1 MNSHDNI
8 KNDQND
14 NEDLNSS
21 HDGIDT
27 HTGLIAWFAR
37 NSVAA
42 NLLMIFILV
51 GGFLTI
57 NTINKQMFPQVKINW
72 ISFSAAYPG
81 AAPQEVEEGITIK
94 IEEALETVQGLKRV
108 ITYSNR
114 NYSNGW
120 FEVDLDYDP
129 QLVLEEVKSAIDS
142 ISSFPDGM
150 ERIKVEREK
159 FRQEVMYISLYG
171 DLTNGELKELGRKI
185 HDEIQQLP
193 FVNISELF
201 SGLGYEISIEV
212 SKDKLREYN
221 LNFNDVANAVRGH
234 SRNMSAGQIR
244 AENGYI
250 NLRVENQAYRGHE
263 FEQIPVITLEDGT
276 KVLLGDLATI
286 VDGFEEGLQYSK
298 FNGKNSV
305 TIFIGAADNQSIT
318 DVATVVK
325 KFVKEKSAVLPE
337 GIKLETWVDMTYYL
351 EGRLNMM
358 IDNMKSGAVLVFIML
373 ALFLRVR
380 LAFWVMMGLPVCFL
394 GTLLFMPLEFI
405 NVTINVI
412 SLFAFI
418 LVLGIV
424 VDDAIVMGESAHEE
438 IEQHG
443 HSTENVI
450 RGVKRVAM
458 PATFGVLTTIA
469 VFIPFLFG
477 EGPSAAFSKA
487 IGSVVILCLIFSLIE
502 SKLIL
507 PAHLVKMKIKAFN
520 PKNPLDRIRAWV
532 DTKLK
537 NFIEN
542 TYRPSLELF
551 LEYRY
556 GVLMFFISLMLI
568 SAGLFGGG
576 FVRFVG
582 QPKIPHD
589 FPRVTVEMNVDASE
603 KSTLS
608 TLLSIQGVI
617 NRIDKD
623 IEAKYGQSMISDM
636 QVDLR
641 SRTSGQLMVKL
652 VIPELRPM
660 NTFELAD
667 LWRAAIPNYPGVKS
681 FTIGDNLFGGGRD
694 DGDIAFRLESQDDA
708 ELLAA
713 ARELKTKLNSLKGIG
728 DVNDSRQTNAKE
740 VQFELKPLAYSLGLT
755 LAEIASQVSSSFYGL
770 EAQRI
775 LRDSEEIK
783 VMVRYPLEERSSVG
797 HVDDVMIKAP
807 NGAELPLSELAEIIF
822 TEGVTRIRRE
832 NGNRTINVWAS
843 VDADQVEPFE
853 VTKDI
858 RDNFVPQLLRKYPLV
873 KSEVSGSIQEEM
885 ESADDQ
891 LRDFAITLLIMF
903 SLLAIPLKS
912 YSQAAMIMV
921 VIPFGVIGSVMGH
934 FILGMDLSALSVMGI
949 LAASGVV
956 VNDSL
961 VMVDYVNSARKRGD
975 RLKDAVMHAG
985 TKRFRAIMLTS
996 ITTFV
1001 GLVPIIFF
1009 EVSAQAQIVIPMA
1022 ISLSF
1027 GVLFATVVTLVL
1039 IPSLYIIVEDLKQLI
1054 SRIIEGIKRLLS
1066 GNKSTKLAAEIAVI
1080 KEPPSN

>member
-1 MNSHDNI
+1 MSSHDNI
-8 KNDQND
+8 TNEKNDSD
-14 NEDLNSS
+14 NLNRS
-21 HDGIDT
+21 HDDIDT

-57 NTINKQMFPQVKINW
+57 NTINKQMFPQVEINW
-72 ISFSAAYPG
+72 ISFSAPYPG

-159 FRQEVMYISLYG
+159 FRQEVMYLSLYG
-171 DLTNGELKELGRKI
+171 DLTNAELKELGRKI
-185 HDEIQQLP
+185 HDEVQQLP
-193 FVNISELF
+193 FVNISDLF
-201 SGLGYEISIEV
+201 SGLSYEISIEV

-221 LNFNDVANAVRGH
+221 LNFEDIANAVRGH

-250 NLRVENQAYRGHE
+250 NLRVENQAYRGYE
-263 FEQIPVITLEDGT
+263 FEQIPVITLQDGT
-276 KVLLGDLATI
+276 KVLLGELATI
-286 VDGFEEGLQYSK
+286 IDGFEEGLQYSK

-305 TIFIGAADNQSIT
+305 TIFIGAADNQSIS
-318 DVATVVK
+318 DVADVVN
-325 KFVKEKSAVLPE
+325 KFVEEKSAELPQ
-337 GIKLETWVDMTYYL
+337 GVKLETWVDFTYYL
-351 EGRLNMM
+351 DGRLTMM
-358 IDNMKSGAVLVFIML
+358 MDNMKSGAVLVFIML

-394 GTLLFMPLEFI
+394 GTLLVMPMEFV
-405 NVTINVI
+405 NVTINI
-412 SLFAFI
+412 TSLFAFI

-438 IEQHG
+438 IEQYG

-469 VFIPFLFG
+469 VFIPFVLGDGPESAFG
-477 EGPSAAFSKA
+477 KS
-487 IGSVVILCLIFSLIE
+487 IGFVVIFCLIFSLIE

-520 PKNPLDRIRAWV
+520 PKNPLDRARAWI
-532 DTKLK
+532 DQSLK
-537 NFIEN
+537 QFIEN
-542 TYRPSLELF
+542 KYRPSLALF

-556 GVLMFFISLMLI
+556 AVLMFFISIMLI

-576 FVRFVG
+576 LVRFVG

-589 FPRVTVEMNVDASE
+589 FPRITVEMNVDASE

-608 TLLSIQGVI
+608 TLLNIQTVI
-617 NRIDKD
+617 NRIDKG
-623 IEAKYGQSMISDM
+623 IETEQGQSMISDM
-636 QVDLR
+636 QVDLQG
-641 SRTSGQLMVKL
+641 RTRGEIMVKL
-652 VIPELRPM
+652 VDPELRVM
-660 NTFELAD
+660 DTFALAD
-667 LWRAAIPNYPGVKS
+667 KWRNAIPNYPGVKS
-681 FTIGDNLFGGGRD
+681 LTISDNLFGGGRD
-694 DGDIAFRLESQDDA
+694 DGDIAFRLESQND
-708 ELLAA
+708 EQLLFA
-713 ARELKTKLNSLKGIG
+713 ARELKAKLNTLKGVG
-728 DVNDSRQTNAKE
+728 DVNDSRQTSAKE
-740 VQFELKPLAYSLGLT
+740 VQFELKPLAYSMGLT
-755 LAEIASQVSSSFYGL
+755 LADIASQVGYSFYGL

-783 VMVRYPLEERSSVG
+783 VMVRYPLTERSSVG
-797 HVDDVMIKAP
+797 HVDDVMIQAP
-807 NGAELPLSELAEIIF
+807 NGAELPLSELAEIIL
-822 TEGVTRIRRE
+822 TDGVTRIRRE

-843 VDADQVEPFE
+843 VDAEQVEPFE

-858 RDNFVPQLLRKYPLV
+858 RDNFVPELLRKYPLV
-873 KSEVSGSIQEEM
+873 QSEVTGRIQEEM
-885 ESADDQ
+885 EGAGEQ
-891 LRDFAITLLIMF
+891 FRDFMISLMVIF

-912 YSQAAMIMV
+912 YSQAVMIMI
-921 VIPFGVIGSVMGH
+921 VIPFGVIGSVLGH
-934 FILGMDLSALSVMGI
+934 LILGMDLNTFSIFGI
-949 LAASGVV
+949 LAAAGVV

-961 VMVDYVNSARKRGD
+961 VMVDYVNKARKRGES
-975 RLKDAVMHAG
+975 LKNAVMHAG

-1001 GLVPIIFF
+1001 GLVPIVFF
-1009 EVSAQAQIVIPMA
+1009 ETSMQAQIVIPMA

-1039 IPSLYIIVEDLKQLI
+1039 IPSLYM
-1054 SRIIEGIKRLLS
+1054 IIEDIKS
-1066 GNKSTKLAAEIAVI
+1066 AVSRKKKRQNGSDMATA
-1080 KEPPSN
+1080 KELPSS

>member
-1 MNSHDNI
+1 MN
-8 KNDQND
+8 
-14 NEDLNSS
+14 
-21 HDGIDT
+21 DT
-27 HTGLIAWFAR
+27 NKGLIAWFAR

-51 GGFLTI
+51 GGYFTI
-57 NTINKQMFPQVKINW
+57 STINKQMFPQLNINW
-72 ISFSAAYPG
+72 ISYTAPYPG

-94 IEEALETVQGLKRV
+94 VEEALETVQGLKRV

-114 NYSNGW
+114 GFSNGW

-129 QLVLEEVKSAIDS
+129 QVVLEEVKSAIDS

-171 DLTNGELKELGRKI
+171 ELSNGELKELGRKI
-185 HDEIQQLP
+185 HNEIQQLP
-193 FVNISELF
+193 FVNISELY
-201 SGLGYEISIEV
+201 SGLDYEISIEV
-212 SKDKLREYN
+212 SKDKLREYG
-221 LNFNDVANAVRGH
+221 LSFRDVAQAVRGY

-263 FEQIPVITLEDGT
+263 YEQIPVVTLEDGSKIT
-276 KVLLGDLATI
+276 LGEIATVI
-286 VDGFEEGLQYSK
+286 DGFKEGLQYSK
-298 FNGKNSV
+298 FNGENSV
-305 TIFIGAADNQSIT
+305 SIFIGAANNQSIT
-318 DVATVVK
+318 DVAEIINTYVD
-325 KFVKEKSAVLPE
+325 EKSKILPE
-337 GIKLETWVDMTYYL
+337 GVKLETWVDMTYYL

-358 IDNMKSGAVLVFIML
+358 VDNMKSGAILVFLML

-394 GTLLFMPLEFI
+394 GTLFLMPLEFI

-450 RGVKRVAM
+450 RGVQRVAM

-469 VFIPFLFG
+469 VFLPFLFG
-477 EGPSAAFSKA
+477 EGPSAAFGKA

-507 PAHLVKMKIKAFN
+507 PAHLVRMKPKVNIIKLKKLNEYGYLWFIQY
-520 PKNPLDRIRAWV
+520 PLDRITKVVDKLRGFIDDSLRA
-532 DTKLK
+532 
-537 NFIEN
+537 FIEN
-542 TYRPSLELF
+542 SYRPALGLF
-551 LEYRY
+551 LRYRY

-568 SAGLFGGG
+568 SAGLFSGG
-576 FVRFVG
+576 FVRFIG

-589 FPRVTVEMNVDASE
+589 FPRVNVEMNVDASE
-603 KSTLS
+603 KATLQ
-608 TLLSIQGVI
+608 TLLNIQGI
-617 NRIDKD
+617 IHNIDKD
-623 IEAKYGQSMISDM
+623 IEAEYGQSMISDM

-694 DGDIAFRLESQDDA
+694 DGDIAFRLESKDDA
-708 ELLAA
+708 QLLAA
-713 ARELKTKLNSLKGIG
+713 SRDLKAKLNSLKGIG
-728 DVNDSRQTNAKE
+728 DVNDSRQTSAKE
-740 VQFELKPLAYSLGLT
+740 VQFELKPLAYSLDLT
-755 LAEIASQVSSSFYGL
+755 LAEIASQVSYSFYGL

-775 LRDSEEIK
+775 LRDSEEVK
-783 VMVRYPLEERSSVG
+783 VMVRYPLDQRSSVG

-807 NGAELPLSELAEIIF
+807 NGAELPLSELAVISLQ
-822 TEGVTRIRRE
+822 EGVTRIRRE

-843 VDADQVEPFE
+843 VDAEQVEPFK
-853 VTKDI
+853 VANDI
-858 RDNFVPQLLRKYPLV
+858 RDNFIPELLRKFPKV
-873 KSEVSGSIQEEM
+873 QSEVSGSIQEEM
-885 ESADDQ
+885 ESADSQ
-891 LRDFAITLLIMF
+891 KRDFAISLLIVF

-921 VIPFGVIGSVMGH
+921 VIPFGIIGSVFGH
-934 FILGMDLSALSVMGI
+934 FLLGMDLSALSVMGI

-961 VMVDYVNSARKRGD
+961 VMVDYVNNARKSGVK
-975 RLKDAVMHAG
+975 LKDAVLHAG

-996 ITTFV
+996 ITTFI

-1022 ISLSF
+1022 ISLAF
-1027 GVLFATVVTLVL
+1027 GVLFATIVTLVL
-1039 IPSLYIIVEDLKQLI
+1039 IPSLYL
-1054 SRIIEGIKRLLS
+1054 IIEDMKGVFKRKKKPLLTES
-1066 GNKSTKLAAEIAVI
+1066 SADLTI
-1080 KEPPSN
+1080 S

>member
-1 MNSHDNI
+1 MD
-8 KNDQND
+8 
-14 NEDLNSS
+14 
-21 HDGIDT
+21 DT
-27 HTGLIAWFAR
+27 NKGLIAWFAR

-51 GGFLTI
+51 GGFFTI
-57 NTINKQMFPQVKINW
+57 STINKQMFPQININW
-72 ISFSAAYPG
+72 ISYTAPYPG

-94 IEEALETVQGLKRV
+94 VEEALETVQGLKRV

-114 NYSNGW
+114 NFSNGW

-129 QLVLEEVKSAIDS
+129 QVVLEEVKSAIDS

-171 DLTNGELKELGRKI
+171 DLTNGELKELGRKV
-185 HDEIQQLP
+185 HNEIQQLP
-193 FVNISELF
+193 LVNIAELY
-201 SGLGYEISIEV
+201 SGLDYEISIEV
-212 SKDKLREYN
+212 SKDKLREYG
-221 LNFNDVANAVRGH
+221 LTFRDVAQAVRGY
-234 SRNMSAGQIR
+234 SGNMSAGQIR

-250 NLRVENQAYRGHE
+250 NLRVENQAYRGYE
-263 FEQIPVITLEDGT
+263 FEQIPIITLADGT
-276 KVLLGDLATI
+276 KVLLGQMATI
-286 VDGFEEGLQYSK
+286 IDGFTEGLQYSK
-298 FNGKNSV
+298 FNGENSV
-305 TIFIGAADNQSIT
+305 SIFIGAADNQSIT
-318 DVATVVK
+318 DVADVINKYVD
-325 KFVKEKSAVLPE
+325 EKSNVLPA
-337 GIKLETWVDMTYYL
+337 GVKLETWVDMTYYL
-351 EGRLNMM
+351 EGRLTMM
-358 IDNMKSGAVLVFIML
+358 IDNMKSGAILVFLML

-394 GTLLFMPLEFI
+394 GTLFLMPLEFI

-424 VDDAIVMGESAHEE
+424 VDDAIVMGESAHDE

-450 RGVKRVAM
+450 RGIQRVAM

-469 VFIPFLFG
+469 VFLPFLFG
-477 EGPSAAFSKA
+477 EGPSAAFGKA

-507 PAHLVKMKIKAFN
+507 PAHLVKMKPKVNIIKLKKLNEYGFFWFIQY
-520 PKNPLDRIRAWV
+520 PLDRITKVV
-532 DTKLK
+532 DRLRGAIDDSLK
-537 NFIEN
+537 SFIQN
-542 TYRPSLELF
+542 IYQPALQKF
-551 LEYRY
+551 LDYRY
-556 GVLMFFISLMLI
+556 AVLMFFISLMLI
-568 SAGLFGGG
+568 SAGLFSGG

-589 FPRVTVEMNVDASE
+589 FPRVNVEMNVDASE
-603 KSTLS
+603 KATLQ
-608 TLLSIQGVI
+608 TLLNIQGVI
-617 NRIDKD
+617 NTIDKE
-623 IEAKYGQSMISDM
+623 IEAQYGQSMISDM

-652 VIPELRPM
+652 VVPELRPM

-681 FTIGDNLFGGGRD
+681 FTIGDNLFGSGRD
-694 DGDIAFRLESQDDA
+694 DGDIAFRLESKDDA
-708 ELLAA
+708 QLLAA
-713 ARELKTKLNSLKGIG
+713 SRELKTKLNSLKGIG
-728 DVNDSRQTNAKE
+728 DVNDSRQTSAKE

-755 LAEIASQVSSSFYGL
+755 LAEIASQVSYSFYGL

-775 LRDSEEIK
+775 LRDSEEVK
-783 VMVRYPLEERSSVG
+783 VMIRYPLEQRSSVG

-807 NGAELPLSELAEIIF
+807 NGAELPLSELANI
-822 TEGVTRIRRE
+822 TLQEGVTSIRRE

-843 VDADQVEPFE
+843 VDAEQVEPFK
-853 VTKDI
+853 VANDI
-858 RDNFVPQLLRKYPLV
+858 RDNFIPELLRKFPKV
-873 KSEVSGSIQEEM
+873 QSEVSGSIQEEM
-885 ESADDQ
+885 EGADNQ
-891 LRDFAITLLIMF
+891 KRDFIISLLIVF

-912 YSQAAMIMV
+912 YSQAVMIMI
-921 VIPFGVIGSVMGH
+921 VIPFGIIGSVFGH
-934 FILGMDLSALSVMGI
+934 FLLGMDLSALSVMGI
-949 LAASGVV
+949 LAAAGVV

-961 VMVDYVNSARKRGD
+961 VMVDYVNNARKSGVK
-975 RLKDAVMHAG
+975 LKDAVIHAG

-996 ITTFV
+996 ITTFI

-1022 ISLSF
+1022 ISLAF
-1027 GVLFATVVTLVL
+1027 GVLFATIVTLVL
-1039 IPSLYIIVEDLKQLI
+1039 IPSLYLIIEDMKKIFKRKKKQPLIVENTGDL
-1054 SRIIEGIKRLLS
+1054 SV
-1066 GNKSTKLAAEIAVI
+1066 N
-1080 KEPPSN
+1080 

>member
-1 MNSHDNI
+1 MTSLSENSATKEAKI
-8 KNDQND
+8 KQVD
-14 NEDLNSS
+14 ET
-21 HDGIDT
+21 IDT
-27 HTGLIAWFAR
+27 NKGIIAWFAR
-37 NSVAA
+37 NSIAA
-42 NLLMIFILV
+42 NLLMVFILV

-57 NTINKQMFPQVKINW
+57 QTIDKQMFPQVKINW
-72 ISFSAAYPG
+72 ISFAAPYPG

-94 IEEALETVQGLKRV
+94 IEEALKTVQGLKRV

-120 FEVDLDYDP
+120 VEVELDYDP
-129 QLVLEEVKSAIDS
+129 QIVLEEVKSAIDS

-171 DLTNGELKELGRKI
+171 DLTNAELKELGRKV
-185 HDEIQQLP
+185 HHEIQQLP
-193 FVNISELF
+193 NVTISEF
-201 SGLGYEISIEV
+201 YSGLSYEISVEI
-212 SKDKLREYN
+212 SKDKLREYG
-221 LNFNDVANAVRGH
+221 LSFNDVANAVRSS

-244 AENGYI
+244 AANGYI

-263 FEQIPVITLEDGT
+263 FEQIPLITLNDGT
-276 KVLLGDLATI
+276 KILLGDVATI

-318 DVATVVK
+318 DVAQAINTYVD
-325 KFVKEKSAVLPE
+325 EKTDVLPQ
-337 GIKLETWVDMTYYL
+337 GVKLETWVDMTYYL

-358 IDNMKSGAVLVFIML
+358 IDNMKSGAILVFLML

-394 GTLLFMPLEFI
+394 GTLLVMPMEFVD
-405 NVTINVI
+405 VTINVI

-424 VDDAIVMGESAHEE
+424 VDDAIVMGESAHDE
-438 IEQHG
+438 IEEHG
-443 HSTENVI
+443 HTTDNVI

-469 VFIPFLFG
+469 VFVPFLFG
-477 EGPSAAFSKA
+477 EGPSSAFGKA
-487 IGSVVILCLIFSLIE
+487 IGSVVVLCLIFSLIE

-507 PAHLVKMKIKAFN
+507 PAHLVKMKIKEFN
-520 PKNPLDRIRAWV
+520 PKNPLDRVRRWV
-532 DTKLK
+532 DIKLK

-542 TYRPSLELF
+542 TYRPALAVC

-556 GVLMFFISLMLI
+556 AVLMFFISLMLL
-568 SAGLFGGG
+568 SAGLFSGG
-576 FVRFVG
+576 FVRFIG

-589 FPRVTVEMNVDASE
+589 FPRVSIEMNVDASE
-603 KSTLS
+603 KSTLE
-608 TLLSIQGVI
+608 TLLNIE
-617 NRIDKD
+617 RIIYKVDND
-623 IEAKYGQSMISDM
+623 IVAEFGKSMIADM

-641 SRTSGQLMVKL
+641 SRTSGRVMVKL
-652 VIPELRPM
+652 VIPKDRVM

-667 LWRAAIPNYPGVKS
+667 LWRKSIPNYPGVKS
-681 FTIGDNLFGGGRD
+681 LTISDNFFGGRRD
-694 DGDIAFRLESQDDA
+694 DGDVAFRLESTNDVQ
-708 ELLAA
+708 LLAA
-713 ARELKTKLNSLKGIG
+713 AQEIKAKLNSLKGVG
-728 DVNDSRQTNAKE
+728 DVNDSRQTSAKE
-740 VQFELKPLAYSLGLT
+740 VQLALKPLAHSLGLS
-755 LAEIASQVSSSFYGL
+755 LAEIASQVSYSFYGL

-775 LRDSEEIK
+775 LRDSEEVK
-783 VMVRYPLEERSSVG
+783 VMVRYPLDQRSSVG
-797 HVDDVMIKAP
+797 HVDDVMIQAP
-807 NGAELPLSELAEIIF
+807 NGAELPLSELAVI
-822 TEGVTRIRRE
+822 TLTDGVTRIRRE

-843 VDADQVEPFE
+843 VDAEQVEPFE
-853 VTKDI
+853 VAKDI
-858 RDNFVPQLLRKYPLV
+858 RDNYIPTLLRQYPLV

-885 ESADDQ
+885 DSADNQ
-891 LRDFAITLLIMF
+891 LRDFVISLMVIF

-912 YSQAAMIMV
+912 YSQAVMIMV
-921 VIPFGVIGSVMGH
+921 VIPFGVIGAVFGH

-956 VNDSL
+956 INDSL
-961 VMVDYVNSARKRGD
+961 VMVDYVNRARKRGE

-996 ITTFV
+996 LTTFI

-1009 EVSAQAQIVIPMA
+1009 ETSAQAQIVIPMA
-1022 ISLSF
+1022 VSLSF
-1027 GVLFATVVTLVL
+1027 GVLFATVVTLVF
-1039 IPSLYIIVEDLKQLI
+1039 IPSLYM
-1054 SRIIEGIKRLLS
+1054 IIEDIRGLFNRKKKKQQNNDVTTNPQEL
-1066 GNKSTKLAAEIAVI
+1066 T
-1080 KEPPSN
+1080 SN

>member
-1 MNSHDNI
+1 MD
-8 KNDQND
+8 
-14 NEDLNSS
+14 
-21 HDGIDT
+21 DT
-27 HTGLIAWFAR
+27 NKGLIAWFAR

-51 GGFLTI
+51 GGFFTI
-57 NTINKQMFPQVKINW
+57 STINKQMFPQININW
-72 ISFSAAYPG
+72 ISYTAPYPG

-94 IEEALETVQGLKRV
+94 VEEALETVQGLKRV

-114 NYSNGW
+114 NFSNGW

-129 QLVLEEVKSAIDS
+129 QVVLEEVKSAIDS

-171 DLTNGELKELGRKI
+171 DLTNGELKELGRKV
-185 HDEIQQLP
+185 HNEIQQLP
-193 FVNISELF
+193 LVNIAELY
-201 SGLGYEISIEV
+201 SGLDYEISIEV
-212 SKDKLREYN
+212 SKDKLREYG
-221 LNFNDVANAVRGH
+221 LTFRDVAQAVRGY
-234 SRNMSAGQIR
+234 SGNMSAGQIR

-250 NLRVENQAYRGHE
+250 NLRVENQAYRGYE
-263 FEQIPVITLEDGT
+263 FEQIPIITLADGT
-276 KVLLGDLATI
+276 KVLLGQMATI
-286 VDGFEEGLQYSK
+286 IDGFTEGLQYSK
-298 FNGKNSV
+298 FNGENSV
-305 TIFIGAADNQSIT
+305 TIFIGAANNQSIT
-318 DVATVVK
+318 DVADVIK
-325 KFVKEKSAVLPE
+325 KYVDEKSNVLPA
-337 GIKLETWVDMTYYL
+337 GVKLETWVDMTYYL
-351 EGRLNMM
+351 EGRLTMM
-358 IDNMKSGAVLVFIML
+358 IDNMKSGAILVFLML

-394 GTLLFMPLEFI
+394 GTLFLMPLEFI

-424 VDDAIVMGESAHEE
+424 VDDAIVMGESAHDE

-450 RGVKRVAM
+450 RGIQRVAM

-469 VFIPFLFG
+469 VFLPFLFG
-477 EGPSAAFSKA
+477 EGPSAAFGKA

-520 PKNPLDRIRAWV
+520 PKNPIDRLRLSI

-537 NFIEN
+537 AFIN
-542 TYRPSLELF
+542 NVYRPALITFIS
-551 LEYRY
+551 YRY
-556 GVLMFFISLMLI
+556 AVLMFFISLMLI
-568 SAGLFGGG
+568 SAGLFSGG

-589 FPRVTVEMNVDASE
+589 FPRVNVEMNVDASE
-603 KSTLS
+603 KATLQ
-608 TLLSIQGVI
+608 TLLNIQGVI
-617 NRIDKD
+617 NTIDKE
-623 IEAKYGQSMISDM
+623 IEAQYGQSMISDM

-681 FTIGDNLFGGGRD
+681 FTIGDNLFGSGRD
-694 DGDIAFRLESQDDA
+694 DGDIAFRLESKDDA
-708 ELLAA
+708 QLLAA
-713 ARELKTKLNSLKGIG
+713 SRELKTKLNSLKGIG
-728 DVNDSRQTNAKE
+728 DVNDSRQTSAKE

-755 LAEIASQVSSSFYGL
+755 LAEIASQVSYSFYGL

-775 LRDSEEIK
+775 LRDSEEVK
-783 VMVRYPLEERSSVG
+783 VMIRYPLEQRSSVG

-807 NGAELPLSELAEIIF
+807 NGAELPLSELANI
-822 TEGVTRIRRE
+822 TLQEGVTSIRRE
-832 NGNRTINVWAS
+832 NGNRTISVWAS
-843 VDADQVEPFE
+843 VDAEQVEPFK
-853 VTKDI
+853 VANDI
-858 RDNFVPQLLRKYPLV
+858 RDNFIPELLRKFPKV
-873 KSEVSGSIQEEM
+873 QSEVSGSIQEEM
-885 ESADDQ
+885 EGADNQ
-891 LRDFAITLLIMF
+891 KRDFIISLLIVF

-912 YSQAAMIMV
+912 YSQAVMIMI
-921 VIPFGVIGSVMGH
+921 VIPFGIIGSVFGH
-934 FILGMDLSALSVMGI
+934 FLLGMDLSALSVMGI
-949 LAASGVV
+949 LAAAGVV

-961 VMVDYVNSARKRGD
+961 VMVDYVNNARKSGVK
-975 RLKDAVMHAG
+975 LKDAVIHAG

-996 ITTFV
+996 ITTFI

-1022 ISLSF
+1022 ISLAF
-1027 GVLFATVVTLVL
+1027 GVLFATIVTLVL
-1039 IPSLYIIVEDLKQLI
+1039 IPSLYL
-1054 SRIIEGIKRLLS
+1054 IIEDMKKIFKRKKKQPLIAENTGDLS
-1066 GNKSTKLAAEIAVI
+1066 VN
-1080 KEPPSN
+1080 

>member
-1 MNSHDNI
+1 MMD
-8 KNDQND
+8 
-14 NEDLNSS
+14 
-21 HDGIDT
+21 DT
-27 HTGLIAWFAR
+27 NKGLIAWFAR

-51 GGFLTI
+51 GGFFTI
-57 NTINKQMFPQVKINW
+57 STINKQMFPQININW
-72 ISFSAAYPG
+72 ISYTAPYPG

-94 IEEALETVQGLKRV
+94 VEEALETVQGLKRV

-114 NYSNGW
+114 NFSNGW

-129 QLVLEEVKSAIDS
+129 QVVLEEVKSAIDS

-171 DLTNGELKELGRKI
+171 DLTNGELKELGRKV
-185 HDEIQQLP
+185 HNEIQQLP
-193 FVNISELF
+193 LVNIAELY
-201 SGLGYEISIEV
+201 SGLDYEISIEV
-212 SKDKLREYN
+212 SKDKLREYG
-221 LNFNDVANAVRGH
+221 LTFRDVAQAVRGY
-234 SRNMSAGQIR
+234 SGNMSAGQIR

-250 NLRVENQAYRGHE
+250 NLRVENQAYRGYE
-263 FEQIPVITLEDGT
+263 FEQIPIITLADGT
-276 KVLLGDLATI
+276 KVLLGQMATI
-286 VDGFEEGLQYSK
+286 IDGFTEGLQYSK
-298 FNGKNSV
+298 FNGENSV
-305 TIFIGAADNQSIT
+305 SIFIGAADNQSIT
-318 DVATVVK
+318 DVADVINKYVD
-325 KFVKEKSAVLPE
+325 EKSNVLPA
-337 GIKLETWVDMTYYL
+337 GVKLETWVDMTYYL
-351 EGRLNMM
+351 EGRLTMM
-358 IDNMKSGAVLVFIML
+358 IDNMKSGAILVFLML

-394 GTLLFMPLEFI
+394 GTLFLMPLEFI

-424 VDDAIVMGESAHEE
+424 VDDAIVMGESAHDE

-450 RGVKRVAM
+450 RGIQRVAM

-469 VFIPFLFG
+469 VFLPFLFG
-477 EGPSAAFSKA
+477 EGPSAAFGKA

-507 PAHLVKMKIKAFN
+507 PAHLVKMKPKVNIIKLKKLNEYGFFWFIQY
-520 PKNPLDRIRAWV
+520 PLDRITKVV
-532 DTKLK
+532 DRLRGAIDDSLK
-537 NFIEN
+537 SFIQN
-542 TYRPSLELF
+542 IYQPALQKF
-551 LEYRY
+551 LDYRY
-556 GVLMFFISLMLI
+556 AVLMFFISLMLI
-568 SAGLFGGG
+568 SAGLFSGG

-589 FPRVTVEMNVDASE
+589 FPRVNVEMNVDASE
-603 KSTLS
+603 KATLQ
-608 TLLSIQGVI
+608 TLLNIQGVI
-617 NRIDKD
+617 NTIDKE
-623 IEAKYGQSMISDM
+623 IEAQYGQSMISDM

-652 VIPELRPM
+652 VVPELRPM

-681 FTIGDNLFGGGRD
+681 FTIGDNLFGSGRD
-694 DGDIAFRLESQDDA
+694 DGDIAFRLESKDDA
-708 ELLAA
+708 QLLAA
-713 ARELKTKLNSLKGIG
+713 SRELKTKLNSLKGIG
-728 DVNDSRQTNAKE
+728 DVNDSRQTSAKE

-755 LAEIASQVSSSFYGL
+755 LAEIASQVSYSFYGL

-775 LRDSEEIK
+775 LRDSEEVK
-783 VMVRYPLEERSSVG
+783 VMIRYPLEQRSSVG

-807 NGAELPLSELAEIIF
+807 NGAELPLSELANI
-822 TEGVTRIRRE
+822 TLQEGVTSIRRE

-843 VDADQVEPFE
+843 VDAEQVEPFK
-853 VTKDI
+853 VANDI
-858 RDNFVPQLLRKYPLV
+858 RDNFIPELLRKFPKV
-873 KSEVSGSIQEEM
+873 QSEVSGSIQEEM
-885 ESADDQ
+885 EGADNQ
-891 LRDFAITLLIMF
+891 KRDFIISLLIVF

-912 YSQAAMIMV
+912 YSQAVMIMI
-921 VIPFGVIGSVMGH
+921 VIPFGIIGSVFGH
-934 FILGMDLSALSVMGI
+934 FLLGMDLSALSVMGI
-949 LAASGVV
+949 LAAAGVV

-961 VMVDYVNSARKRGD
+961 VMVDYVNNARKSGVK
-975 RLKDAVMHAG
+975 LKDAVIHAG

-996 ITTFV
+996 ITTFI

-1022 ISLSF
+1022 ISLAF
-1027 GVLFATVVTLVL
+1027 GVLFATIVTLVL
-1039 IPSLYIIVEDLKQLI
+1039 IPSLYLIIEDMKKIFKRKKKQPLIVENTGDL
-1054 SRIIEGIKRLLS
+1054 SV
-1066 GNKSTKLAAEIAVI
+1066 N
-1080 KEPPSN
+1080 

>member
-1 MNSHDNI
+1 MSSHDSITNE
-8 KNDQND
+8 KND
-14 NEDLNSS
+14 NENLNRP
-21 HDGIDT
+21 HDDIDT
-27 HTGLIAWFAR
+27 HTGLISWFAR

-57 NTINKQMFPQVKINW
+57 NTINKQMFPQVQINW
-72 ISFSAAYPG
+72 ISFAAPYPG

-142 ISSFPDGM
+142 ISSFPEGM

-185 HDEIQQLP
+185 HDEVQQLP
-193 FVNISELF
+193 FVNISDLF
-201 SGLGYEISIEV
+201 SGLSYEISIEV

-221 LNFNDVANAVRGH
+221 LNFRDVANAVRGN

-263 FEQIPVITLEDGT
+263 FEQIPVVTLADGT
-276 KVLLGDLATI
+276 KVLLGDLATVI
-286 VDGFEEGLQYSK
+286 DGFEEGLQYSK
-298 FNGKNSV
+298 FNGKNSI

-318 DVATVVK
+318 DVATVVN
-325 KFVKEKSAVLPE
+325 KFVEEKSATLPQ
-337 GIKLETWVDMTYYL
+337 GVKLETWVDMTYYL
-351 EGRLNMM
+351 EGRLTMM
-358 IDNMKSGAVLVFIML
+358 MDNMKSGAVLVFLML

-394 GTLLFMPLEFI
+394 GTLLVMPMEFV
-405 NVTINVI
+405 NVTINI
-412 SLFAFI
+412 TSLFAFI

-443 HSTENVI
+443 HTTDNVI

-469 VFIPFLFG
+469 VFIPFVLGDGPESAFG
-477 EGPSAAFSKA
+477 KS
-487 IGSVVILCLIFSLIE
+487 IGFVVILCLIFSLIE

-507 PAHLVKMKIKAFN
+507 PAHLVKMKIKPFN
-520 PKNPLDRIRAWV
+520 PKNPLDRARAWI
-532 DTKLK
+532 DKSLQ

-542 TYRPSLELF
+542 KYRPSLAVF
-551 LEYRY
+551 LNYRY
-556 GVLMFFISLMLI
+556 AVLMFFISIMLI

-576 FVRFVG
+576 LVRFVG

-589 FPRVTVEMNVDASE
+589 FPRITVEMNVDASE
-603 KSTLS
+603 KATLS

-617 NRIDKD
+617 NRIDKE
-623 IEAKYGQSMISDM
+623 IEAEQGQSMISDM

-641 SRTSGQLMVKL
+641 SRTRGQIMVKL
-652 VIPELRPM
+652 VDPELRVM
-660 NTFELAD
+660 DTFALAD
-667 LWRAAIPNYPGVKS
+667 KWRNAIPNYPGVKS
-681 FTIGDNLFGGGRD
+681 LTISDNLFGGGRD
-694 DGDIAFRLESQDDA
+694 DGDIAFRLESQNDKQ
-708 ELLAA
+708 LLLA
-713 ARELKTKLNSLKGIG
+713 ARELKAKLNTLKGVG
-728 DVNDSRQTNAKE
+728 DVNDSRQTSAKE
-740 VQFELKPLAYSLGLT
+740 VQFELKPLAYSMGLT
-755 LAEIASQVSSSFYGL
+755 LADIASQVGYSFYGL

-783 VMVRYPLEERSSVG
+783 VMVRYPLAERSSVG
-797 HVDDVMIKAP
+797 HVDDVMIQAP
-807 NGAELPLSELAEIIF
+807 NGAELPLSELAEIIL
-822 TEGVTRIRRE
+822 TDGVTRIRRE

-843 VDADQVEPFE
+843 VDAEQVEPFE

-873 KSEVSGSIQEEM
+873 KSEVSGRIQEEM
-885 ESADDQ
+885 ESASKT
-891 LRDFAITLLIMF
+891 LRDFMISLMVIF

-912 YSQAAMIMV
+912 YAQAVMIMI
-921 VIPFGVIGSVMGH
+921 VIPFGVIGSVLGH
-934 FILGMDLSALSVMGI
+934 LILGMDLNTFSVFGI
-949 LAASGVV
+949 LAAAGVV

-961 VMVDYVNSARKRGD
+961 VMVDYVNSARKRGET
-975 RLKDAVMHAG
+975 LKNAVMHAG

-1001 GLVPIIFF
+1001 GLVPIVFF
-1009 EVSAQAQIVIPMA
+1009 ETSMQAMIVIPMA
-1022 ISLSF
+1022 VSLSF
-1027 GVLFATVVTLVL
+1027 GVLFATIVTLVL
-1039 IPSLYIIVEDLKQLI
+1039 IPSLYM
-1054 SRIIEGIKRLLS
+1054 IIEDIKRVFS
-1066 GNKSTKLAAEIAVI
+1066 RKKNKQNEADMVTA
-1080 KEPPSN
+1080 KELPSS

>member
-1 MNSHDNI
+1 MD
-8 KNDQND
+8 
-14 NEDLNSS
+14 
-21 HDGIDT
+21 DT
-27 HTGLIAWFAR
+27 HKGLIAWFAR

-42 NLLMIFILV
+42 NLLMIIILV
-51 GGFLTI
+51 GGIFTI
-57 NTINKQMFPQVKINW
+57 STINKQMFPRVNINW
-72 ISFSAAYPG
+72 ISYAAPYPG

-94 IEEALETVQGLKRV
+94 VEEALETVQGLKRV

-114 NYSNGW
+114 GYSNGW

-129 QLVLEEVKSAIDS
+129 QVVLEEVKSAIDS
-142 ISSFPDGM
+142 ISSFPEGM

-171 DLTNGELKELGRKI
+171 DLTNGELKELGRKV
-185 HDEIQQLP
+185 HNEIQQLP
-193 FVNISELF
+193 YVNISELY
-201 SGLGYEISIEV
+201 SGLDYEISIEV
-212 SKDKLREYN
+212 SKDKLREYG
-221 LNFNDVANAVRGH
+221 LSFRDVAQAVRGY

-263 FEQIPVITLEDGT
+263 YEQIPVVTLGDGT
-276 KVLLGDLATI
+276 KVLLGEIATI
-286 VDGFEEGLQYSK
+286 IDGFKEGLQYSK
-298 FNGKNSV
+298 FNGENSV
-305 TIFIGAADNQSIT
+305 TIFIGAANNQSIT
-318 DVATVVK
+318 DVAEVIK
-325 KFVKEKSAVLPE
+325 KYVDDKAEVLPE
-337 GIKLETWVDMTYYL
+337 GVKLETWVDMTYYL

-358 IDNMKSGAVLVFIML
+358 IDNMKSGAVLVFLLL

-438 IEQHG
+438 IEEHG

-450 RGVKRVAM
+450 RGIKRVAM

-469 VFIPFLFG
+469 VFLPFLFG
-477 EGPSAAFSKA
+477 EGPSSAFGKA

-507 PAHLVKMKIKAFN
+507 PAHLVKMKIKDENKALKKFN
-520 PKNPLDRIRAWV
+520 EYGYFGFVQYPFDRFMRVVDKLRAV
-532 DTKLK
+532 IDSSLK
-537 NFIEN
+537 KFIQN
-542 TYRPSLELF
+542 IYKPALIKF

-568 SAGLFGGG
+568 SAGLFSGG

-589 FPRVTVEMNVDASE
+589 FPRVSVEMNIDASE
-603 KSTLS
+603 KATLE
-608 TLLSIQGVI
+608 TLLKIQGVI
-617 NRIDKD
+617 KRIDRD
-623 IEAKYGQSMISDM
+623 IEKEYGNSMISDM

-667 LWRAAIPNYPGVKS
+667 LWREAIPDYPGVKS

-694 DGDIAFRLESQDDA
+694 DGDIAFRLESKDDA
-708 ELLAA
+708 QLLAA
-713 ARELKTKLNSLKGIG
+713 SKELKTKLNSLKGIG
-728 DVNDSRQTNAKE
+728 DVNDSRQTSAKE
-740 VQFELKPLAYSLGLT
+740 VQFELKPLAYSLNLT
-755 LAEIASQVSSSFYGL
+755 LAEIASQVSYSFYGL

-775 LRDSEEIK
+775 LRDSEEVK
-783 VMVRYPLEERSSVG
+783 VMVRYPLEQRSSIG

-807 NGAELPLSELAEIIF
+807 NGAELPLSELAVI
-822 TEGVTRIRRE
+822 TLQEGVTSIRRE

-843 VDADQVEPFE
+843 VDAEQVEPFK

-858 RDNFVPQLLRKYPLV
+858 RDNYIPKLLRKYPKV
-873 KSEVSGSIQEEM
+873 KSEVSGSIQQEM
-885 ESADDQ
+885 DSADSQ
-891 LRDFAITLLIMF
+891 MRDFIISMLIIF

-912 YSQAAMIMV
+912 YSQATMIMI

-949 LAASGVV
+949 LAAAGVV

-961 VMVDYVNSARKRGD
+961 VMVDYVNNARKRGE
-975 RLKDAVMHAG
+975 RLKDAVIHAG
-985 TKRFRAIMLTS
+985 TKRFRAILLTS
-996 ITTFV
+996 ITTFI

-1009 EVSAQAQIVIPMA
+1009 EVSAQAKIVIPMA
-1022 ISLSF
+1022 ISLAF
-1027 GVLFATVVTLVL
+1027 GVLFATIVTLIL
-1039 IPSLYIIVEDLKQLI
+1039 IPSLYL
-1054 SRIIEGIKRLLS
+1054 IIEDIKGLL
-1066 GNKSTKLAAEIAVI
+1066 KRKKKQPQLAESDADLTV
-1080 KEPPSN
+1080 N

>member
-1 MNSHDNI
+1 MTNASA
-8 KNDQND
+8 KKSP
-14 NEDLNSS
+14 E
-21 HDGIDT
+21 IDHSINT

-51 GGFLTI
+51 GGFFTI
-57 NTINKQMFPQVKINW
+57 QTINKQMFPQVKINW
-72 ISFSAAYPG
+72 ISYVAPYPG

-114 NYSNGW
+114 GYSNGW
-120 FEVDLDYDP
+120 FEVELDYDP
-129 QLVLEEVKSAIDS
+129 QVVLEEVKSAIDS

-159 FRQEVMYISLYG
+159 YRQEVMYLSLYG

-185 HDEIQQLP
+185 HSEIQQLP
-193 FVNISELF
+193 MINISELY
-201 SGLGYEISIEV
+201 SGLDYEISIEV
-212 SKDKLREYN
+212 SKDKLREYG
-221 LNFNDVANAVRGH
+221 LSFTDIANAVRSY

-263 FEQIPVITLEDGT
+263 FEQLPVVTLADGT
-276 KVLLGDLATI
+276 RILLGEIATI

-298 FNGKNSV
+298 FNGQNSV
-305 TIFIGAADNQSIT
+305 TLFVGAADNQSIT
-318 DVATVVK
+318 AIASIVK
-325 KFVKEKSAVLPE
+325 NYVEEKAAVLPP
-337 GIKLETWVDMTYYL
+337 GVKLETWVDMTYYL
-351 EGRLNMM
+351 EGRLDMM
-358 IDNMKSGAVLVFIML
+358 IDNMKSGAVLVFLML

-394 GTLLFMPLEFI
+394 GTLLMMPLEFVG
-405 NVTINVI
+405 VTINVI

-438 IEQHG
+438 IEEHG
-443 HSTENVI
+443 HSTDNVI

-469 VFIPFLFG
+469 VFLPFLFG
-477 EGPSAAFSKA
+477 EGPSSAFGKA

-507 PAHLVKMKIKAFN
+507 PAHLVKMKIKDFN
-520 PKNPLDRIRAWV
+520 PKNPIDRLRLWV

-537 NFIEN
+537 SIINNI
-542 TYRPSLELF
+542 YAPSLAVF
-551 LEYRY
+551 IKYRY
-556 GVLMFFISLMLI
+556 AVLMFFISLMLI
-568 SAGLFGGG
+568 SAGLFSGG
-576 FVRFVG
+576 FVRFIG

-603 KSTLS
+603 KATLE
-608 TLLSIQGVI
+608 TLLNIQGII
-617 NRIDKD
+617 NRIDKE
-623 IEAKYGQSMISDM
+623 IEAEYGNSMISDM

-652 VIPELRPM
+652 VIPELRPI

-694 DGDIAFRLESQDDA
+694 DGDIAFRLESKDDVQ
-708 ELLAA
+708 LLAA
-713 ARELKTKLNSLKGIG
+713 AKELKTKLNSLKGIG
-728 DVNDSRQTNAKE
+728 DVNDSRQTSAKE
-740 VQFELKPLAYSLGLT
+740 VQFELKPLAYSLNLS
-755 LAEIASQVSSSFYGL
+755 LADIASQVSYSFYGL

-775 LRDSEEIK
+775 LRDSEEVK
-783 VMVRYPLEERSSVG
+783 VMVRYPLEQRSSVG
-797 HVDDVMIKAP
+797 HVDDVMIQAP
-807 NGAELPLSELAEIIF
+807 NGAELPLSELANI
-822 TEGVTRIRRE
+822 TLKEGVTRIRRE

-843 VDADQVEPFE
+843 VDAEQVEPFK
-853 VTKDI
+853 VATDI
-858 RDNFVPQLLRKYPLV
+858 RDNFIPELLRKYPQV
-873 KSEVSGSIQEEM
+873 QSEVSGSIQEEM
-885 ESADDQ
+885 ESASSQ
-891 LRDFAITLLIMF
+891 MRDFVISSLIIF

-912 YSQAAMIMV
+912 YAQATMIMV
-921 VIPFGVIGSVMGH
+921 VIPFGVIGAVLGH

-949 LAASGVV
+949 LAAAGVV

-961 VMVDYVNSARKRGD
+961 VMVDYVNNARKRGE

-985 TKRFRAIMLTS
+985 TKRFRAILLTS
-996 ITTFV
+996 ITTFI

-1022 ISLSF
+1022 VSLAF
-1027 GVLFATVVTLVL
+1027 GVLFATIVTLVL
-1039 IPSLYIIVEDLKQLI
+1039 IPCLYLIIEDLRVVLRRKKKIAADDSAILDN
-1054 SRIIEGIKRLLS
+1054 L
-1066 GNKSTKLAAEIAVI
+1066 KSEA
-1080 KEPPSN
+1080 